1 MKKILFTAVIILS
14 MVFAGCVSNEKKP
27 QGANFQGVN
36 FVYGAIASLG
46 ASENQTQLQRLDW
59 KVNLTNTGDR
69 AAENVNASVVLH
81 PEIASRLNGSYTNSV
96 MFVDIP
102 PGFTFGINGTAVFNA
117 TGLSK
122 RDIVGLK
129 PLVSLKL
136 TWIEDGSGK
145 EKIIEIS

>member
-1 MKKILFTAVIILS
+1 MKKILFAAVIILS
-14 MVFAGCVSNEKKP
+14 TVFAGCIFSEKKP
-27 QGANFQGVN
+27 QGVN
-36 FVYGAIASLG
+36 FAYGATSSMG
-46 ASENQTQLQRLDW
+46 AIENQTQLQKFDW
-59 KVNLTNTGDR
+59 RINLTNTGDR

-122 RDIVGLK
+122 RDIAGWE
-129 PLVSLKL
+129 PLVSIKL